1 MVTVPAFLAVVV
13 DLDGTVVSDRAV
25 SPATACAATD
35 LVAKGTPLIAATA
48 RTPAGV
54 ATLDV
59 LTPHLTAVVGCGGAL
74 GWCPSTGRVLWRH
87 VIAAD
92 RVKQL
97 VELVTKRI
105 PGAGIAAHDGHHWRL
120 TQRFAALR
128 GSSRSGVVQI
138 AAAQDIGRHPACTMA
153 VCHEALSSDE
163 LAEVLT
169 AADFDPSATISYSAA
184 GMIEIGPADVDKGTG
199 TRQVLDLLGVPA
211 TQVVAFGDMP
221 NDLPVFALCGVS
233 VAMGNAHPAVRAAA
247 TSVCTCVHDD
257 GVARALHEF
266 EMTSGRMLR
275 EPRPVTTCGCRALP
289 K

>member
-1 MVTVPAFLAVVV
+1 MTCQRRLLLLAPGTIWRVVAVPSFLAVVV

-25 SPATACAATD
+25 SPATVCAAAD
-35 LVAKGTPLIAATA
+35 LFANGTPLVAATA

-59 LTPHLTAVVGCGGAL
+59 LTPHLTAAVCCGGAL
-74 GWCPSTGRVLWRH
+74 GWSPSTGRVLWRH
-87 VIAAD
+87 VIADD

-97 VELVTKRI
+97 VKFVTERI
-105 PGAGIAAHDGHHWRL
+105 ADAGIAAHDGRQWRI
-120 TQRFAALR
+120 TQGFAALR

-138 AAAQDIGRHPACTMA
+138 VAAAQDIGRHPACTIA
-153 VCHEALSSDE
+153 
-163 LAEVLT
+163 
-169 AADFDPSATISYSAA
+169 SYSAA
-184 GMIEIGPADVDKGTG
+184 GMIEIGPAYVDKGTG
-199 TRQVLDLLGVPA
+199 TRQVLDLLGIPA

-233 VAMGNAHPAVRAAA
+233 VAMGNAHPTVRAAA
-247 TSVCTCVHDD
+247 TSVCACVHDD

-266 EMTSGRMLR
+266 DMTSGRMLR
-275 EPRPVTTCGCRALP
+275 ETRSSTSCGCRALP